1 MRPCATIG
9 ATSSRYT
16 SENNMGNLG
25 FHCHNL
31 DLFDEMIVGKGLRR
45 GEFYNLTAG
54 ELPRLKRLIRR
65 HKLEWSIHA
74 PLIQLDWY
82 PKPPTWSF
90 LCDMDADKR
99 GLTVKMITLTME
111 QADEFGAEYVVVH
124 FPSPTS
130 EESDEGGSKV
140 KAIAWKSCDRLAE
153 LSVKKSI
160 PIHVEGV
167 GASPLINAEF
177 LKSVLK
183 EYSPPL
189 QYCFDTA
196 HMHLAAIHNGFDL
209 YAFEAEILLY
219 LGSVHLWNTRSKDD
233 YVAFRHIPVHP
244 SQSAE
249 DGWVDIAR
257 VLQIMGSARNSLP
270 IIFESD
276 RPYPK
281 ALGDY
286 SYGEGVQWVKK
297 LLETLS

>member
-99 GLTVKMITLTME
+99 ELTMKMITLTME

-130 EESDEGGSKV
+130 AESDEGGSKV
-140 KAIAWKSCDRLAE
+140 KAIAWKSCDRLAG
-153 LSVKKSI
+153 LSVKRSI

-196 HMHLAAIHNGFDL
+196 HTHLAAIHNSFDL
-209 YAFEAEILLY
+209 YAFEAEILPY

-276 RPYPK
+276 RLYPE

>member
-1 MRPCATIG
+1 MAFAVASSI
-9 ATSSRYT
+9 TSP
-16 SENNMGNLG
+16 
-25 FHCHNL
+25 
-31 DLFDEMIVGKGLRR
+31 
-45 GEFYNLTAG
+45 AG
-54 ELPRLKRLIRR
+54 ELPRLKRLVRR
-65 HKLEWSIHA
+65 HNLEWSIHA

-90 LCDMDADKR
+90 LCDTDRDKR
-99 GLTVKMITLTME
+99 ELTMKMITLTME

-140 KAIAWKSCDRLAE
+140 EAIARKSCDRLAE
-153 LSVKKSI
+153 LSLKRGI

-167 GASPLINAEF
+167 GASSLINAGF

-189 QYCFDTA
+189 RYCFDTA
-196 HMHLAAIHNGFDL
+196 HTHLAAIHNGFDL
-209 YAFEAEILLY
+209 YAFEAELLPY
-219 LGSVHLWNTRSKDD
+219 LGSAHLWNVRSKDD

-257 VLQIMGSARNSLP
+257 VLQIMGSIRNSLP
-270 IIFESD
+270 IIFESE
-276 RPYPK
+276 RLYPEE
-281 ALGDY
+281 LGNYD
-286 SYGEGVQWVKK
+286 YGEGVQWVKK

>member
-54 ELPRLKRLIRR
+54 ELPRLKRLVTR

-74 PLIQLDWY
+74 PLIQLYWY

-99 GLTVKMITLTME
+99 ELTMKMITLTME

-140 KAIAWKSCDRLAE
+140 KAIAWKSCDLIAE

>member
-1 MRPCATIG
+1 
-9 ATSSRYT
+9 
-16 SENNMGNLG
+16 MGNLG

-31 DLFDEMIVGKGLRR
+31 DFFDEMIIGQGLSR

-54 ELPRLKRLIRR
+54 ELPRLKRLIGR

-90 LCDMDADKR
+90 LCDVDSDKR
-99 GLTVKMITLTME
+99 ELTMKMITLTME

-140 KAIAWKSCDRLAE
+140 QTIAWKSCDRLTE
-153 LSVKKSI
+153 LSFKKSI

-167 GASPLINAEF
+167 GASTLINAEF

-196 HMHLAAIHNGFDL
+196 HTHLAAMHNGFDL
-209 YAFEAEILLY
+209 YAFEAELLPY
-219 LGSVHLWNTRSKDD
+219 LGSAHLWNVRSKDD

-249 DGWVDIAR
+249 GGWVDIAR
-257 VLQIMGSARNSLP
+257 VLQIMGPARNSLP

-276 RPYPK
+276 RLYPK